1 MKLLTSLALLVILT
15 GCASTQTARVST
27 PSETN
32 TAAARD
38 AAINARA
45 AEYMR
50 SGASQREAYA
60 KAESDIDG
68 TLTPLRKVEPTRRGM
83 TSAAP

>member
-1 MKLLTSLALLVILT
+1 MKLLTAIALLVLLT

-27 PSETN
+27 PSEAN

-38 AAINARA
+38 AEIGARA
-45 AEYMR
+45 TEYMR
-50 SGASQREAYA
+50 RGHSQREAYA
-60 KAESDIDG
+60 IAESDVDG